1 MSRDKFKTKVDK
13 RFKRMF
19 TDVKFQAA
27 GQSPCSPDPAD
38 ILPPPISSRADS
50 RTTALHS
57 TLGTR
62 DERGRKLKHKPAEEL
77 RRLYAEEDEGE
88 EEEEPTTELEPR
100 KTDEKKTKKKNKTPT
115 NGTEVRTVPGISHP
129 CLYIWSSSDQHSH
142 FLYPSPTNQVDSRF
156 QLSAKQKAAWQVA
169 EAADEDEDDE
179 GEDEALV
186 QETGGPDE
194 DEEEA
199 SGDGYQGE
207 NDSANESEETPV
219 DPMDLARGIGL
230 SESSSEDED
239 ENDETDTWAAIE
251 DTPDVWNVRDDLD
264 EAPQSEAT
272 SRRCVGRHEA
282 VPILGSCHAARY
294 RTLRAGPLSNNICLL
309 S

>member
-1 MSRDKFKTKVDK
+1 MVPR
-13 RFKRMF
+13 
-19 TDVKFQAA
+19 
-27 GQSPCSPDPAD
+27 P
-38 ILPPPISSRADS
+38 
-50 RTTALHS
+50 

-88 EEEEPTTELEPR
+88 EEEEPATELEPR
-100 KTDEKKTKKKNKTPT
+100 KTDEKKKNKKNKNKAPT
-115 NGTEVRTVPGISHP
+115 DGTEVRAVPVISHP
-129 CLYIWSSSDQHSH
+129 CLYMWGSFDQHSR
-142 FLYPSPTNQVDSRF
+142 FLCPPPTNQVDSRF
-156 QLSAKQKAAWQVA
+156 QLSATQKAAWQAA

-179 GEDEALV
+179 DEDEALV
-186 QETGGPDE
+186 QETGGPNE

-199 SGDGYQGE
+199 SGDGYQEE

-239 ENDETDTWAAIE
+239 ENDEADTWAAIE

-272 SRRCVGRHEA
+272 SRRCVGRH
-282 VPILGSCHAARY
+282 PILGSCHAAQY
-294 RTLRAGPLSNNICLL
+294 RTLRTVPLPNNTCLL
-309 S
+309 F